1 MKKDHSFFR
10 IILITSA
17 LYFLW
22 AILAFLS
29 NQTLIMCLWG
39 WFVYIVIN
47 GFFLMRKIWRN
58 INPKSRIRKRKQ
70 LLILEWAI
78 NNFKYDEFKYGGLC
92 HILSYAIYIFSK
104 SWGNAEIEYEKIYKY
119 IPYFTHEN
127 CMLLSKKYGFE
138 QLNNC
143 TNNYWWERDD
153 KGTEARIACLKA
165 IIKEIELTM

>member
-10 IILITSA
+10 IILITSI
-17 LYFLW
+17 LYFLL
-22 AILAFLS
+22 AILALLS
-29 NQTLIMCLWG
+29 NQTLITCFWG
-39 WFVYIVIN
+39 WFVYIVVN
-47 GFFLMRKIWRN
+47 GFFLMREIWRN

-78 NNFKYDEFKYGGLC
+78 NNFKYDKFKYGGLC
-92 HILSYAIYIFSK
+92 NILSYAIYIFSN
-104 SWGNAEIEYEKIYKY
+104 SRAEIDYDMIYKY

-138 QLNNC
+138 QLKNSPHA
-143 TNNYWWERDD
+143 YWWERND